1 MGAQTIKCGNK
12 WTFYNPSKQ
21 HRLWYFTALLFY
33 ILATMSL
40 DDSEQQ
46 YIYSEI
52 YLQLSTIFT
61 QLS

>member
-1 MGAQTIKCGNK
+1 MV
-12 WTFYNPSKQ
+12 FYSTP
-21 HRLWYFTALLFY
+21 FFLFY

-52 YLQLSTIFT
+52 YLELSTIFT

>member
-1 MGAQTIKCGNK
+1 MV
-12 WTFYNPSKQ
+12 FYSTP
-21 HRLWYFTALLFY
+21 FFLFY
-33 ILATMSL
+33 ILTTMSL

-52 YLQLSTIFT
+52 YLELSTIFT

>member
-1 MGAQTIKCGNK
+1 MV
-12 WTFYNPSKQ
+12 FYSTP
-21 HRLWYFTALLFY
+21 FFLFY

-46 YIYSEI
+46 YIYSET
-52 YLQLSTIFT
+52 YLELSTIFT